1 MKIVVAFG
9 GLGNV
14 MFYYALANA
23 LRHKGAKSFVFMSK
37 TNLEHYNYEL
47 HKLFPSIS
55 YWGNLNAFERLYY
68 AMIQRIRDL
77 HYKKYKVPHKIL
89 FYPFIGLYSDQ
100 EPVKFLPS
108 VFCDIE
114 QNQFLIG
121 HFQSYKYFE
130 DYRASVLDEFRFSTD
145 CLSENSKQ
153 MAKEINS
160 CNSVSIHVRRG
171 DYLNNYYFETLG
183 KICDLDY
190 YNRAIEVINTHV
202 TNAHFFVFSDD
213 PKYVADN
220 LNIKNAT
227 YVDFNVGTDSW
238 QDMYLMSQCK
248 HNIIANSTFSW
259 WGAWLNV
266 NETKIVVAPH
276 RWFAN
281 IEKDEIVPNEWIRV

>member
-14 MFYYALANA
+14 MFYYALANSF
-23 LRHKGAKSFVFMSK
+23 RHKGAKSFVFLSK

-47 HKLFPSIS
+47 QKVFPSIS
-55 YWGNLNAFERLYY
+55 YWGNLNVFEKLYY
-68 AMIQRIRDL
+68 SMIQKIRDF
-77 HYKKYKVPHKIL
+77 HYKKYKMPHKIL

-100 EPVKFLPS
+100 EPVRFLPS
-108 VFCDIE
+108 VFNDIE
-114 QNQFLIG
+114 QNHFLIG
-121 HFQSYKYFE
+121 HFQSYKYFD
-130 DYRASVLDEFRFSTD
+130 DYRASVLEEFRFSTD
-145 CLSENSKQ
+145 YLSENSKQ

-281 IEKDEIVPNEWIRV
+281 IEEDEIVPNEWIRV